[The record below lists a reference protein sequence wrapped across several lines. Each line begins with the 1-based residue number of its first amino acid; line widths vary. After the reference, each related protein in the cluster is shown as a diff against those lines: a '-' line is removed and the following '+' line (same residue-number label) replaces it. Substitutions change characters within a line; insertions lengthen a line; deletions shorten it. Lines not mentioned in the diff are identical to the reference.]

1 MVPSVRISSAEK
13 LRREKEVEDA
23 VGVCCER
30 SMEATGVRVFDDD
43 GEEEAELRFRRKEKK
58 ERVFEEEE
66 EAETAES
73 LFETATRGE
82 DGQ

>member
-23 VGVCCER
+23 VGVCWER
-30 SMEATGVRVFDDD
+30 SMEATGVSVFDDD

-82 DGQ
+82 EGQ